1 MGASAI
7 IGALM
12 LDHLVYA
19 VPDLVR
25 AVDEIECQVGVRP
38 ASGGTHAG
46 GLTQNAL
53 LSLGAASYL
62 EVIARVPGSEAP
74 SGALPFG
81 LATLREPRLVTWAV
95 AVDDLE
101 QRLEAARAAG
111 YDPGAM
117 IAGGRDLPDGSH
129 LGWQLVVRQ
138 EPARDGIVPF
148 LIRWLSEP
156 HPSATAPKGCRFVS
170 LQAEHPEPDT
180 VTPMLQ
186 ALGVKLRVSQ
196 GDSSR
201 LIATLETPNGT
212 VELS

>member
-1 MGASAI
+1 
-7 IGALM
+7 M

-19 VPDLVR
+19 VPDLER
-25 AVDEIECQVGVRP
+25 AVDEIERQVGVRP
-38 ASGGTHAG
+38 ASGGTHGG
-46 GLTQNAL
+46 GLTHNAL
-53 LSLGAASYL
+53 LSLGARSYL
-62 EVIARVPGSEAP
+62 EVIARVPGIEAP

-81 LATLREPRLVTWAV
+81 LETLTEPRLVAWAV
-95 AVDDLE
+95 AMDDIE
-101 QRLEAARAAG
+101 QRVEGARAAG
-111 YDPGAM
+111 YDPGEM

-138 EPARDGIVPF
+138 EPAGGGIVPF

-170 LQAEHPEPDT
+170 LRAEHPQPDT
-180 VTPMLQ
+180 VIDILQ
-186 ALGVKLRVSQ
+186 ALGVEFRVSE
-196 GDSSR
+196 GDTPR

>member
-1 MGASAI
+1 
-7 IGALM
+7 M

-25 AVDEIECQVGVRP
+25 AVDEIEHQVGVRP

-46 GLTQNAL
+46 GVTHNAL
-53 LSLGAASYL
+53 LSLGTATYL

-81 LATLREPRLVTWAV
+81 LETLREPRLVTWAV
-95 AVDDLE
+95 AVDEIE
-101 QRLEAARAAG
+101 QPVEEARAAG
-111 YDPGAM
+111 YDPGEM

-129 LGWQLVVRQ
+129 LGWELVVRQ
-138 EPARDGIVPF
+138 EPPGDGIVPF

-156 HPSATAPKGCRFVS
+156 HPSTTAPKGCRFVS
-170 LQAEHPEPDT
+170 LRAEHLEPQS
-180 VTPMLQ
+180 VLPMLQ
-186 ALGVKLRVSQ
+186 ALGVELSVSQ
-196 GDSSR
+196 GTKAR
-201 LIATLETPNGT
+201 LIATLHTPNGM

>member
-1 MGASAI
+1 
-7 IGALM
+7 M

-19 VPDLVR
+19 VPDLER
-25 AVDEIECQVGVRP
+25 AVDEIERLVGVSP

-46 GLTQNAL
+46 RLTHNAL

-62 EVIARVPGSEAP
+62 EVIARVPGIEAP

-81 LATLREPRLVTWAV
+81 LETLREPRLVTWAV
-95 AVDDLE
+95 AVDDIE
-101 QRLEAARAAG
+101 QRVEAARAAG
-111 YDPGAM
+111 YDPGEM

-129 LGWQLVVRQ
+129 LGWQIVVRQ
-138 EPARDGIVPF
+138 EPAGDGIVPF

-170 LQAEHPEPDT
+170 LRAEHSEPDT

-186 ALGVKLRVSQ
+186 ALGVELRVLD
-196 GDSSR
+196 GETPR
-201 LIATLETPNGT
+201 LIAKLETPNGT